1 MHFSD
6 IDAILGPIDSVK
18 WWELYATHEVP
29 RRLVLVIIPK
39 IDVKNLEKTILKILL
54 DKMNESN
61 MVFETAYI
69 LGELDIIILP
79 TNAFQFIQKEIDKLS
94 KERGAS
100 RVKLRRLF
108 VEKNR
113 QSIYLHLDEK
123 YGYDQQMGSG

>member
-1 MHFSD
+1 
-6 IDAILGPIDSVK
+6 
-18 WWELYATHEVP
+18 
-29 RRLVLVIIPK
+29 
-39 IDVKNLEKTILKILL
+39 
-54 DKMNESN
+54 